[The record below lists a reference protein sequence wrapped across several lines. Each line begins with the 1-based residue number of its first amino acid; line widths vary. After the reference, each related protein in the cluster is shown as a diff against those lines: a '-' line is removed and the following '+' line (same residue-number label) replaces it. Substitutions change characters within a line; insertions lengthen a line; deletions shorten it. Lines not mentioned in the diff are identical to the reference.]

1 MTKMD
6 FEGIKNKLDILA
18 VIESDLGQGKKSG
31 RYHLFCCPFHTDKT
45 PSLAVTP
52 DDGRF
57 YCFSCGQS
65 GDVIDWLKQYRKL
78 SYQAIADLTGA
89 MGIGSNQFEVRLQP
103 TTAPPRPAVEHTHT
117 PAIPPGATWQ
127 AAANDLIAQAES
139 ALWSPGGIR
148 ALEYLKGRGLSDR
161 TIKRFRLG
169 YHPEDQRIPV
179 AKWGSPIDESPL
191 YIPRGILIPC
201 IVGGVVWYIKIRRP
215 KGTPKYLNIRGGKP
229 ALFGADHLRG
239 AELVI
244 LTEGELDAILTFQEL
259 GDVCG
264 VATFGSATA
273 RPDLDTWGEYLI
285 TASTILTAYDL
296 DNAGRHGLEEL
307 TGTLGTARPLQVP
320 QLNPGD
326 KDITDYYLAGGDLWK
341 WLEHNL
347 NQIEYFSRLA
357 SL

>member
-1 MTKMD
+1 M
-6 FEGIKNKLDILA
+6 
-18 VIESDLGQGKKSG
+18 
-31 RYHLFCCPFHTDKT
+31 
-45 PSLAVTP
+45 
-52 DDGRF
+52 
-57 YCFSCGQS
+57 
-65 GDVIDWLKQYRKL
+65 
-78 SYQAIADLTGA
+78 
-89 MGIGSNQFEVRLQP
+89 QP

-215 KGTPKYLNIRGGKP
+215 KGTPKSLNIRAQVG
-229 ALFGADHLRG
+229 AIWADHLRG

-244 LTEGELDAILTFQEL
+244 LTEGELMQ
-259 GDVCG
+259 
-264 VATFGSATA
+264 S
-273 RPDLDTWGEYLI
+273 
-285 TASTILTAYDL
+285 
-296 DNAGRHGLEEL
+296 
-307 TGTLGTARPLQVP
+307 
-320 QLNPGD
+320 
-326 KDITDYYLAGGDLWK
+326 
-341 WLEHNL
+341 
-347 NQIEYFSRLA
+347 
-357 SL
+357 